1 MNDERYEDPDWP
13 PRPADMAAWL
23 RAGLRRT
30 DALAWH
36 RWNFDLQAALS
47 WIAAGV
53 PEALVAAQWRTA
65 GVNPSTVT
73 RWRAA
78 GIDATEAVHW
88 HELGFDLDA
97 AREHRAQ
104 GRDPHE
110 AYCADRPS
118 WFSPGST
125 PPEFESFG
133 VNFGA
138 SEAMRQFLRAGVS
151 GTIIGGYLQAQWV
164 DPEALVW
171 AKHGVAVHEAT
182 VWREIGLTP
191 EEAAELASAGVSPIQ
206 VIRDWWRAG
215 IPFDEVA
222 DWIGAGLDA
231 AQASVQREQGV
242 TVADAARLRARRRL
256 DPPAR

>member
-1 MNDERYEDPDWP
+1 MNEEPYEDPDWP

-30 DALAWH
+30 DALSWH
-36 RWNFDLQAALS
+36 RWNFDLESALS

-53 PEALVAAQWRTA
+53 PQALSAAQWQTA
-65 GVNPSTVT
+65 GVNPGTVT
-73 RWRAA
+73 GWHAA

-104 GRDPHE
+104 GRDPQQ
-110 AYCADRPS
+110 AYGKDKAG
-118 WFSPGST
+118 WFSPGVT
-125 PPEFESFG
+125 PPEYPAALLAG
-133 VNFGA
+133 PA
-138 SEAMRQFLRAGVS
+138 DAMRQFLRAGVS
-151 GTIIGGYLQAQWV
+151 GNLIGGYLQAQWV

-171 AKHGVAVHEAT
+171 AKHGIAAADAGT
-182 VWREIGLTP
+182 WRELGLTP
-191 EEAAELASAGVSPIQ
+191 GEAAELTEEGIAPVE

-231 AQASVQREQGV
+231 RQAAAQREQGV
-242 TVADAARLRARRRL
+242 TAADAAELRAKRRL
-256 DPPAR
+256 KPPNH

>member
-36 RWNFDLQAALS
+36 RWNFDLQDALS

-53 PEALVAAQWRTA
+53 SDSLVAAQWQTA
-65 GVNPSTVT
+65 GVNPGTVT
-73 RWRAA
+73 GWHAA

-97 AREHRAQ
+97 AREHRAN
-104 GRDPHE
+104 GRDPQQ
-110 AYCADRPS
+110 AYCVDRPS

-125 PPEFESFG
+125 PPEFEA
-133 VNFGA
+133 FGA
-138 SEAMRQFLRAGVS
+138 GEAMREFLRAGVS
-151 GTIIGGYLQAQWV
+151 GTLIGGYLQAQWV

-171 AKHGVAVHEAT
+171 AKHGVAVHEAQ
-182 VWREIGLTP
+182 VWRELGLTP
-191 EEAAELASAGVSPIQ
+191 AEAAELSSAGTTPVE
-206 VIRDWWRAG
+206 VIREWWRAG

-231 AQASVQREQGV
+231 EAASVQRERGI
-242 TVADAARLRARRRL
+242 TAADAAQLRARRRL

>member
-1 MNDERYEDPDWP
+1 MSNEPYDDPDWP
-13 PRPADMAAWL
+13 PRPSDMAAWL

-36 RWNFDLQAALS
+36 RWNFDLDSALS

-53 PEALVAAQWRTA
+53 PQALAAAQWQTA
-65 GVNPSTVT
+65 GVSPGTVT
-73 RWRAA
+73 GWHAA

-104 GRDPHE
+104 GRDPHQ
-110 AYCADRPS
+110 AYGEDRAS
-118 WFSPGST
+118 WFSPGVA
-125 PPEFESFG
+125 PPEYPAAMLT
-133 VNFGA
+133 GA
-138 SEAMRQFLRAGVS
+138 GDAMRQFLRAGVS
-151 GTIIGGYLQAQWV
+151 GTLIGGYLQAQWV

-171 AKHGVAVHEAT
+171 AKHGITAHDAAI
-182 VWREIGLTP
+182 WREIGLTP
-191 EEAAELASAGVSPIQ
+191 SEATELAEAGTGPLV

-231 AQASVQREQGV
+231 RQAGAQREEGV
-242 TVADAARLRARRRL
+242 TAADAARLRAQRRIDR
-256 DPPAR
+256 PNQ